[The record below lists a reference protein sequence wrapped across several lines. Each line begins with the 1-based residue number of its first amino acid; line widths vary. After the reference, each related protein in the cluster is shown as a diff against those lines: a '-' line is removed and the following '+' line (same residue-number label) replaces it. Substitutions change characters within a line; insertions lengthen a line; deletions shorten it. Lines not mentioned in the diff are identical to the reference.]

1 MQAASRRFSGTRA
14 SSSALNV
21 VFTHQHGCAEF
32 PPCADAHS
40 FGWPHKGQIIATGS
54 AAGFP
59 GFIATA
65 SAFRDY
71 SAGRNTSSSQSHM
84 YAVPML
90 RLSIWQW

>member
-14 SSSALNV
+14 RSSALKV

-54 AAGFP
+54 ATGLP
-59 GFIATA
+59 DFIATA
-65 SAFRDY
+65 RTFRDY
-71 SAGRNTSSSQSHM
+71 FAGCNTSSSQSH
-84 YAVPML
+84 
-90 RLSIWQW
+90 I